1 VPWYIDTSA
10 FVKLAS
16 AEDHSEQMRLWA
28 ETEEASSGVLLSSDL
43 LRTEAVR
50 ATRRSDPVALGAI
63 LDRLRRM
70 VLLPMSTEI
79 FRHAGELDPVLRRS
93 LDALHLAAALSLG
106 DDLSGVV
113 TYDVRMAHA
122 ARDLGIPTATP

>member
-16 AEDHSEQMRLWA
+16 AEEHSEQMRVWA
-28 ETEEASSGVLLSSDL
+28 DAEEESGRLLLSSDL
-43 LRTEAVR
+43 VRTEAVR
-50 ATRRSDPVALGAI
+50 ATRRSDPTALGAI

-70 VLLPMSTEI
+70 ALLPMSTEI
-79 FRHAGELDPVLRRS
+79 FRRAGDLDPVLLRS

-113 TYDVRMAHA
+113 TYDVRMAEA
-122 ARDLGIPTATP
+122 AHSLGIPTVTP